1 MTTALSEPVSGNRA
15 LKFQSV
21 RSTPRAADAFSLKT
35 SVEGKGEDAMKLGH
49 STEGVH
55 SPAT

>member
-1 MTTALSEPVSGNRA
+1 MNHRPIGACVWE
-15 LKFQSV
+15 
-21 RSTPRAADAFSLKT
+21 PRAEISKRPFNAAGSGRFSLKT

>member
-1 MTTALSEPVSGNRA
+1 MNHHPIGAFVWE
-15 LKFQSV
+15 
-21 RSTPRAADAFSLKT
+21 PRAEISKRPFNAAGSGRFSLKT
-35 SVEGKGEDAMKLGH
+35 SVKGKGEVAMKLSQ

>member
-1 MTTALSEPVSGNRA
+1 MNQCAIGAFAWEARTEISKRPFNAAGSGR
-15 LKFQSV
+15 
-21 RSTPRAADAFSLKT
+21 FSLKT